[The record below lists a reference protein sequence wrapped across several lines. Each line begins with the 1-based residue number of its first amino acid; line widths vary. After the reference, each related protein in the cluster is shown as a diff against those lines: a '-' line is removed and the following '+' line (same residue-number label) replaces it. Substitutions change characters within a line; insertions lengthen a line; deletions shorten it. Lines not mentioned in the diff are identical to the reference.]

1 MRVEKWVRAGKGVL
15 LFMHV
20 HNGGGSTA
28 CNMARPSGMRIP
40 TPETSGS
47 WVDQKCN
54 PHTRDKYRSW
64 QAWPDDM
71 VEYAVF
77 ILSRTDVPEHDDFT
91 RHFALQVIST
101 FRVQWNRPTLA
112 QRRLGRLG
120 TQTCK
125 RHACTRL
132 TDFTI
137 E

>member
-71 VEYAVF
+71 VEYA
-77 ILSRTDVPEHDDFT
+77 RTHRLAP
-91 RHFALQVIST
+91 
-101 FRVQWNRPTLA
+101 VQFYA
-112 QRRLGRLG
+112 
-120 TQTCK
+120 
-125 RHACTRL
+125 
-132 TDFTI
+132 I
-137 E
+137 EVGFESSAA